1 MDDWQGRKREP
12 VTEERLMKAVAA
24 LAEIV
29 QENGPA
35 FAPLLEN
42 IKQELDNLRR
52 LHQPTRDVTA
62 PSAPRKVA

>member
-1 MDDWQGRKREP
+1 
-12 VTEERLMKAVAA
+12 MKAVAA

-52 LHQPTRDVTA
+52 LHQPTQDVAA
-62 PSAPRKVA
+62 PAAPRKVA